1 MAAGTCL
8 TSFLTL
14 DSVCYYPGEFMVLP
28 SNDVVPLR
36 RSSGDSLSTEIF
48 RQLKQQIEQGE
59 FLVGEKL
66 PSEARL
72 TERFGVSRTVVREAV
87 AALRAEGL
95 AISQQGAGVFVQ
107 APKVSV
113 AESFQPAD
121 PTKTYTVIELMELR
135 TAVEVEAA
143 GLAAARLTPE
153 NDDLIHQALNGLTTD
168 FHEGRNIAKSDF
180 NLHMVVA
187 NCTGNSRF
195 PKFLELVEREMT
207 PFKKHHAIRTNQSL
221 VFIEEHTAIVNA
233 ISARDPQAARDAM
246 RTHLERSQIRYRD
259 LLREALA

>member
-1 MAAGTCL
+1 MAL
-8 TSFLTL
+8 T
-14 DSVCYYPGEFMVLP
+14 P
-28 SNDVVPLR
+28 NDAIPLR
-36 RSSGDSLSTEIF
+36 RPTGDSLSTEIF
-48 RQLKQQIEQGE
+48 RQLKEQIETGE

-95 AISQQGAGVFVQ
+95 AVSQQGAGVFVQ
-107 APKVSV
+107 APKVSPM
-113 AESFQPAD
+113 EMFRPAD
-121 PTKTYTVIELMELR
+121 PSKTYTVIELMELR

-143 GLAAARLTPE
+143 SLAAARLTPE
-153 NDDLIHQALNGLTTD
+153 NDDLIHQALNRLVAT
-168 FHEGRNIAKSDF
+168 FHANEDIAVPDLA
-180 NLHMVVA
+180 LHIAIA

-195 PKFLELVEREMT
+195 PMFLELLEREMS
-207 PFKKHHAIRTNQSL
+207 PFKKHHGIHTNRSL
-221 VFIEEHTAIVNA
+221 VFVEEHTDIVLA